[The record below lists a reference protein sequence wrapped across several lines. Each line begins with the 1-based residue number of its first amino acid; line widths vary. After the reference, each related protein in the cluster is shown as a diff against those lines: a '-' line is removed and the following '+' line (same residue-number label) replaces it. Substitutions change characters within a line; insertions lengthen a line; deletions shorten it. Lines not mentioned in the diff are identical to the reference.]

1 MLLKYVIAWLGLMVI
16 GIANGVL
23 RVGTYG
29 KVMAELTAHQL
40 STLSGAILMGLYV
53 WLLSRIWP
61 LQSAEQAWA
70 VGFIWL
76 FMTICFEFLFGHYV
90 IGHPWQKLL
99 HDYNFLE
106 GRVWLF
112 ILIWTTVAPYVFYR
126 LK

>member
-61 LQSAEQAWA
+61 RQSAEQAWA